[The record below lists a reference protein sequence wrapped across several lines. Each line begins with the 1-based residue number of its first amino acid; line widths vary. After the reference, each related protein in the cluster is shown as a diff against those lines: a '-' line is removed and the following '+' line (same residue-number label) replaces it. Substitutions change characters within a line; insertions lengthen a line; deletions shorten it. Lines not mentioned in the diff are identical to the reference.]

1 MLLKVA
7 ESDPGMQILLIL
19 WLHVMYH
26 QGRVSGSLS
35 MKVTS
40 TYVMNRTSTEF
51 VLMDYLGCVFQ
62 LRKQPRSSRDATH
75 HRMEDIMGH
84 SALIQKSSK
93 VDSIG
98 QPCMTILETS
108 YGGVLLVRN
117 TGVPM

>member
-1 MLLKVA
+1 MKVA
-7 ESDPGMQILLIL
+7 
-19 WLHVMYH
+19 
-26 QGRVSGSLS
+26 
-35 MKVTS
+35 S
-40 TYVMNRTSTEF
+40 TYGMNCTSSESA
-51 VLMDYLGCVFQ
+51 LMDYSGGVFR
-62 LRKQPRSSRDATH
+62 LRKQLRSSRDVTLH
-75 HRMEDIMGH
+75 HMEDIMGH